1 MKQFDVLIIGAHPD
15 DAFLGAGGLML
26 KMRKQGLSV
35 MVVTVTDGENQNA
48 DVNMR
53 SKEFLESIRL
63 CDVHGHQMHFRDG
76 WLQFHLKDLCA
87 DILRLI
93 TDINPQIIITHCCCD
108 QHTDYETVAN
118 AVNSAIELLF
128 HSLKDECELQYLMS
142 FPPIRLTLDSLRSFT
157 PVVLCNITDYCK
169 TKESAVFVH
178 SSQMPYLELN
188 LKKHL
193 SLSRFYGNF
202 ISCEY
207 AEGYSYKRFNDD
219 VSIEYILQSL

>member
-35 MVVTVTDGENQNA
+35 IVVTVTDGENQSA

-53 SKEFLESIRL
+53 SKEFLESISL

-87 DILRLI
+87 DILKLI

-108 QHTDYETVAN
+108 QHTDHKTVAN

-128 HSLKDECELQYLMS
+128 HSL
-142 FPPIRLTLDSLRSFT
+142 
-157 PVVLCNITDYCK
+157 
-169 TKESAVFVH
+169 
-178 SSQMPYLELN
+178 
-188 LKKHL
+188 
-193 SLSRFYGNF
+193 
-202 ISCEY
+202 
-207 AEGYSYKRFNDD
+207 
-219 VSIEYILQSL
+219 